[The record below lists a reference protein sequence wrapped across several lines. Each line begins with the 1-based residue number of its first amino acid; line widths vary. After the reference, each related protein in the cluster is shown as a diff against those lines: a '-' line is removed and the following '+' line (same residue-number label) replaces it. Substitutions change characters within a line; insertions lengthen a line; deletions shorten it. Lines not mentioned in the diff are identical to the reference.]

1 MNKSERDR
9 IKEKILLENPNK
21 WWGDDFDSRFYLIS
35 KIKSIK
41 NKFIL
46 DHGGGVGI
54 ISSEINKNNSIVNLD
69 LSFNDLK
76 ISNETIKDKIHTIC
90 SDVKKLP
97 FKDNSFDF
105 IISSSMLQYIRNN
118 DIKNNQ
124 TKKKNS
130 INIFPSVEITLKEI
144 KRILKPNGKIF
155 IITPNNA
162 YYKSYM
168 FNFEELNETIKNN
181 FSTYKIFFY
190 NTYPRLS
197 RKYRKLNFANTIPK
211 LNSKFL
217 SPDKVI
223 NSLSKTSSKN
233 NYSVSFFIE
242 CINDSDDI

>member
-1 MNKSERDR
+1 
-9 IKEKILLENPNK
+9 
-21 WWGDDFDSRFYLIS
+21 
-35 KIKSIK
+35 
-41 NKFIL
+41 
-46 DHGGGVGI
+46 
-54 ISSEINKNNSIVNLD
+54 
-69 LSFNDLK
+69 
-76 ISNETIKDKIHTIC
+76 
-90 SDVKKLP
+90 
-97 FKDNSFDF
+97 
-105 IISSSMLQYIRNN
+105 
-118 DIKNNQ
+118 
-124 TKKKNS
+124 
-130 INIFPSVEITLKEI
+130 
-144 KRILKPNGKIF
+144 
-155 IITPNNA
+155 
-162 YYKSYM
+162 M

>member
-9 IKEKILLENPNK
+9 IKEKIQLEYPKK

-41 NKFIL
+41 NKSIL

-54 ISSEINKNNSIVNLD
+54 ISSELNKNNSIVNLD

-76 ISNETIKDKIHTIC
+76 ISNESMKGEIYTVC

-97 FKDNSFDF
+97 FKDSSFDF
-105 IISSSMLQYIRNN
+105 VISSSMLQYIRNE
-118 DIKNNQ
+118 DL
-124 TKKKNS
+124 KKNQVKKRDS
-130 INIFPSVEITLKEI
+130 INIFPNVETTLKEI
-144 KRILKPNGKIF
+144 KRIIKPNGKIF
-155 IITPNNA
+155 LITPNNS

-168 FNFEELNETIKNN
+168 FNFEELNETLKNN
-181 FSTYKIFFY
+181 FTTFKIFFY
-190 NTYPRLS
+190 NTYPKLS
-197 RKYRKLNFANTIPK
+197 KKYRKLNFANIIPK

-217 SPDKVI
+217 NPDKVI

-242 CINDSDDI
+242 CEKDGDNR